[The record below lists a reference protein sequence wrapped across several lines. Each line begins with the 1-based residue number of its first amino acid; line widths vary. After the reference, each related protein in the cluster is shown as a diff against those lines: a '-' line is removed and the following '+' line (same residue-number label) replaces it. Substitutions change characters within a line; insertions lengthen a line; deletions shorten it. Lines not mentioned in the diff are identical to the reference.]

1 MLLLFSTATR
11 PRRRAHGAPASL
23 GVVAGLVVT
32 LLLAGCGLVTPP
44 GAASLLRFEFAP
56 TTGDGYMNQLLTIYN
71 DGTRLLAPTLEF
83 TALDAARSPL
93 PAVRVT
99 TVYGSDRGRLVVPPG
114 GGVDVLVFTGEGA
127 QLAEDVT
134 VSVRAAEVVDAP
146 VVGVEPVV
154 TPVDDSGRV
163 LDRNSRFTAVS
174 LRNEDSEPM
183 SVRLVYIVWTEPE
196 GDERQQAEQVVPVG
210 DLIVLPPKQS
220 TLVPV
225 TGAARTAVAG
235 AAGRVPASIKAYLS
249 R

>member
-1 MLLLFSTATR
+1 MPLLLSPATR
-11 PRRRAHGAPASL
+11 SRHRAHGAPRSL
-23 GVVAGLVVT
+23 GVLAGLVVT
-32 LLLAGCGLVTPP
+32 LLFAGCGLVARP

-83 TALDAARSPL
+83 TALDAARNPL
-93 PAVRVT
+93 PAVRVS
-99 TVYGSDRGRLVVPPG
+99 TVYGSDRGSLVVPPG
-114 GGVDVLVFTGEGA
+114 GGVDVLVFSGEGA
-127 QLAEDVT
+127 LSAEDVT
-134 VSVRAAEVVDAP
+134 VSVRTAEVVDAP

-154 TPVDDSGRV
+154 TPMDDSGRA

-174 LRNEDSEPM
+174 LRNDDSEPM

-210 DLIVLPPKQS
+210 DLIVLPPKQN

-225 TGAARTAVAG
+225 TGAARTAVEG